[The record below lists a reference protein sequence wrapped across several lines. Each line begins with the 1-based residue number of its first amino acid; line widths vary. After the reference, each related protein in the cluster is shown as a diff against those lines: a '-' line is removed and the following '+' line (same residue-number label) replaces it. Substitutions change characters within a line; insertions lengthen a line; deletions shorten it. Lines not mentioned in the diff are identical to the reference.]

1 MPETHSVDIDMTP
14 MIDIVFQLI
23 TFFMV
28 VINFDAA
35 DTDERVKMAIS
46 DLARPPKVKPEVEL
60 VLNIGYNRITDKE
73 GQVIEKRGPF
83 LFYAGEPIPASQLG
97 SRFQPL
103 LKREFDFD
111 KVRKRVTAEGFST
124 TPVVIRADAECP
136 AGVVQELIALCQRTG
151 YEKFSLKAMQPE
163 NK

>member
-1 MPETHSVDIDMTP
+1 MADSGSVDIDMTP

-35 DTDERVKMAIS
+35 DTDERVRMAVS
-46 DLARPPKVKPEVEL
+46 ELARPPKVKPAGEL
-60 VLNIGYNRITDKE
+60 VLQMGFERGRAQGTAKE
-73 GQVIEKRGPF
+73 GPF
-83 LFYAGEPIPASQLG
+83 LFYSGERIPVTSFETVFKPMLE
-97 SRFQPL
+97 
-103 LKREFDFD
+103 REFQIEKIKGNLEADG
-111 KVRKRVTAEGFST
+111 KTK

-136 AGVVQELIALCQRTG
+136 TGDVQKLIQICQQAG

-163 NK
+163 AK